1 MATAQSK
8 PSSHVNSPQVGSA
21 RLAQQGPLTLPD
33 DKESLNLLAPTHS
46 APIFPRTNEKNLS
59 PSAKI
64 LGICVRDACQ

>member
-33 DKESLNLLAPTHS
+33 DKESLIELAGSHS
-46 APIFPRTNEKNLS
+46 LCPNFPQDK
-59 PSAKI
+59 
-64 LGICVRDACQ
+64 